1 MVRVLA
7 SLLAG
12 IVGVFV
18 AGCGASND
26 GREPIVTQ
34 PTAATGRGP
43 AASAPA
49 KSAPTVVGEWRL
61 DEEESFQRSFR
72 VTTGDSP
79 KAVQMRERHNDHRG
93 EMAMYTGNRSQ
104 PSFEE
109 VTRQDL
115 RGLLGGG
122 RAGLTVRADG
132 SATLDIEF
140 AGAKFDGRW
149 DEKDGVLVLH
159 AGKREPF
166 KFTRDGKRLQVDLD
180 PLQLVFSKP

>member
-1 MVRVLA
+1 M
-7 SLLAG
+7 
-12 IVGVFV
+12 
-18 AGCGASND
+18 
-26 GREPIVTQ
+26 
-34 PTAATGRGP
+34 
-43 AASAPA
+43 
-49 KSAPTVVGEWRL
+49 

-72 VTTGDSP
+72 VVTGDSP
-79 KAVQMRERHNDHRG
+79 QAVQMRTRHNEHRG

-122 RAGLTVRADG
+122 QARLTLRADG
-132 SATLDIEF
+132 SGTLAVEF
-140 AGAKFDGRW
+140 AGAQFDGRW
-149 DEKDGVLVLH
+149 EEKDGVLILH

-166 KFTRDGKRLQVDLD
+166 KFTREGKRFHVDLE